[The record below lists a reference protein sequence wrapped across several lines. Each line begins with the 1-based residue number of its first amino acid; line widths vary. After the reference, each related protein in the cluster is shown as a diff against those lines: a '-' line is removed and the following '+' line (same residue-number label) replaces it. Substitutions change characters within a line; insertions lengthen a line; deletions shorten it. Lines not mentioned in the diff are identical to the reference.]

1 MYASK
6 IIGYLLILAG
16 SSGMGLW
23 YSMRMQQKVWH
34 LEEMIRILDMVV
46 SEIDYGRSTLP
57 ECYAWIREKTQPPY
71 QNIFQ
76 KIWESTETESGQH
89 FGRVSERIMKQEL
102 QNIPMGEEKDIFIRC
117 FYDIG
122 YADEWLQRRN
132 IERGRDKLRES
143 LDKEEEDLKKR
154 SKLAVSLGTMSGIL
168 LVLIL
173 L

>member
-1 MYASK
+1 MFASK
-6 IIGYLLILAG
+6 IIGYLLIMAG

-34 LEEMIRILDMVV
+34 MEEMIRILDMVV

-57 ECYAWIREKTQPPY
+57 DCYAWIKEKTHPPY
-71 QNIFQ
+71 QKIFQ
-76 KIWESTETESGQH
+76 KIWESTQDESGQH
-89 FGRVSERIMKQEL
+89 IGRITEKILEQEL
-102 QNIPMGEEKDIFIRC
+102 QSLPLGEEKDIFTRC
-117 FYDIG
+117 FSDVG

-132 IERGRDKLRES
+132 IERGRERLQS
-143 LDKEEEDLKKR
+143 LLDKEEEDLKKR

>member
-1 MYASK
+1 MYVSK

-16 SSGMGLW
+16 SSGIGLW
-23 YSMRMQQKVWH
+23 YSVKMQQKVWH

-57 ECYAWIREKTQPPY
+57 DCYAWIKEKAQHPY

-76 KIWESTETESGQH
+76 KIWESTQNESGQH
-89 FGRVSERIMKQEL
+89 FGRVTERIMEQEL
-102 QNIPMGEEKDIFIRC
+102 QSLPLGEEKDIFIKC
-117 FYDIG
+117 FSDVG

-132 IERGRDKLRES
+132 IERGRDKLGEL
-143 LDKEEEDLKKR
+143 LDTEEEDLKKR

>member
-16 SSGMGLW
+16 CSGMGLW

-57 ECYAWIREKTQPPY
+57 DCYAWIKEKAQHPY

-76 KIWESTETESGQH
+76 KIWESTQGESGQH
-89 FGRVSERIMKQEL
+89 FGKVTERIMEQEL
-102 QNIPMGEEKDIFIRC
+102 QSIPLGEEKDIFIKC
-117 FYDIG
+117 FSDVG

-132 IERGRDKLRES
+132 IERGRDKLREL
-143 LDKEEEDLKKR
+143 LDTEEEDLKKR